1 MEAATGATK
10 NALQFVDYF
19 SLLLYS
25 GAREKE
31 ALRVRWADVDFENGQ
46 VAIGADGL
54 AKNHEVRGVDL
65 NPALES
71 LLRAMYDRRAPD
83 SQWLFPS
90 PQRGKQDIPA
100 KAFRESLRLA
110 CAAAPVKLFRF
121 HDARHYF
128 ISTCVMAGIDFMS
141 IAAWVGHK
149 PGGSAFNPPRTRRLS
164 RCRRRPPHETVAEFR
179 GCRVHG
185 HPERRMRS
193 CMLVGTAPPTPPK
206 QLKNLG
212 GEYGAKAKR
221 ILAELL
227 NFNSLSSSWKSNPN
241 SIPKPQPALS
251 ILDRTAVANPALGSP
266 RDSPTRRI
274 GNNG

>member
-31 ALRVRWADVDFENGQ
+31 ALRVGWADVDFENGK

-54 AKNHEVRGVDL
+54 AKNHEVRRVDL

-71 LLRAMYDRRAPD
+71 LLRAMHGRRAPD

-90 PQRGKQDIPA
+90 PQRGEQDIPA
-100 KAFRESLRLA
+100 KTFRESLRLA
-110 CAAAPVKLFRF
+110 CAAAPVELFKF

-141 IAAWVGHK
+141 IAARVGHK
-149 PGGSAFNPPRTRRLS
+149 DSGVLIGKVYGHLADEHRKRQARRLS
-164 RCRRRPPHETVAEFR
+164 F
-179 GCRVHG
+179 
-185 HPERRMRS
+185 
-193 CMLVGTAPPTPPK
+193 
-206 QLKNLG
+206 
-212 GEYGAKAKR
+212 
-221 ILAELL
+221 
-227 NFNSLSSSWKSNPN
+227 
-241 SIPKPQPALS
+241 QPAK
-251 ILDRTAVANPALGSP
+251 DAKVVPMPKETAA
-266 RDSPTRRI
+266 
-274 GNNG
+274 